1 MNLKNKK
8 QQKKFEHNLIEQGVI
23 SKEPINTIEDR
34 YCILLDCDGKEI
46 TSIKFYKLNRLKDLI
61 KGKGKIVLN
70 DFMKRQQGM
79 VASIL
84 QNLPIGNKVM
94 EIK

>member
-8 QQKKFEHNLIEQGVI
+8 QKKEFEHNLIEQGNI
-23 SKEPINTIEDR
+23 SKEPINTLEDK

-61 KGKGKIVLN
+61 SGKGKIIIN
-70 DFMKRQQGM
+70 DFMKRQKGM
-79 VASIL
+79 VANIL
-84 QNLPIGNKVM
+84 QSLPGNKYM
-94 EIK
+94 EVTQ